1 MPAAQDVTLKKIHQR
16 REQVAALT
24 ETDAS
29 EAARVGA
36 DGTGR

>member
-29 EAARVGA
+29 EAPVGA
-36 DGTGR
+36 DGTDR